1 MTPVDSIRMDAWVSE
16 GPEDQREFREA
27 VQIVIAAITGDPDLR
42 KLMVM
47 KGGLL
52 MGIRYHSPRFT
63 TDIDFS
69 SSLKLSDLDPE
80 RIGRSFDT
88 GMARASARSESNLEC
103 RIQSLRINPQN
114 RPDASF
120 PSIELKIGYA
130 YKGTPK
136 HKRLMQGQSPSVL
149 SIDLSL
155 NEAIVEMEDLKID
168 GENMLRAYSIN
179 DLVAE
184 KIRSLLQQTVR
195 NRYRRQDVFDLNLL
209 LNLRSDGIERSAVLQ
224 SLKEKSRP
232 RGIEV
237 RPDSL
242 DDSEVKRRA
251 FKDYHTLANEVS
263 GPLPDFES
271 AYDGL
276 LVFYRSLPW
285 CP

>member
-1 MTPVDSIRMDAWVSE
+1 MDTWVNE
-16 GPEDQREFREA
+16 GPENQREFREA
-27 VQIVIAAITGDPDLR
+27 VEVVVAAVTGDPDLGGF
-42 KLMVM
+42 MVM

-69 SSLKLSDLDPE
+69 SSLSLSDLDPE
-80 RIGRSFDT
+80 RIGRLFDT
-88 GMARASARSESNLEC
+88 GMARASAKSDSNLEC
-103 RIQSLRINPQN
+103 RVQSLRVNPPN

-136 HKRLMQGQSPSVL
+136 HRRLMQGQSPSVL

-155 NEAIVEMEDLKID
+155 NETIVEIEALKID
-168 GENMLRAYSIN
+168 GQDILRAYSIN

-209 LNLRSDGIERSAVLQ
+209 LNLRSDGIDRNAVLQ
-224 SLKEKSRP
+224 SLKEKSRS

-242 DDSEVKRRA
+242 DDPEVKRRA

-276 LVFYRSLPW
+276 LAFYRSLPW
-285 CP
+285 